1 MANRLDR
8 YEELARFL
16 RSRRER
22 MTPRQAGLPESGR
35 RRTPGLRRSEVA
47 LLADIGLDWYTYL
60 EQGRHINV
68 SAEVLDRIAEVLRL
82 DESERRH
89 LYHLARK
96 QFPLIDTKQPS
107 KVTPEL
113 QRFLDSQNLSPS
125 NVMDARMNI
134 IAWNEAYC
142 ALNGD
147 LAVMSDRERN
157 FVWMTFTS
165 PRFRYVKGDQW
176 ELHARRIAA
185 HFHAG
190 YARHGDDPWWSEQ
203 FEALSQAS
211 GEFREFWDSHEV
223 LDAIDAPKTLH
234 CPNLGILN
242 FDLVSFQYSNDS
254 NLTISIHVPQ
264 RDGTEEKMQ
273 RLLIDYRSR
282 HSEPLES
289 SQRV

>member
-8 YEELARFL
+8 YEELSRFL

-47 LLADIGLDWYTYL
+47 LLADVGLDWYTYL

-68 SAEVLDRIAEVLRL
+68 SAEVLDRIAAVLRL

-96 QFPLIDTKQPS
+96 QYPLIDTKQPA

-113 QRFLDSQNLSPS
+113 QRFLDSQDLSPA

-134 IAWNEAYC
+134 MAWNEAYC

-147 LAVMSDRERN
+147 LAAMSERERN

-190 YARHGDDPWWSEQ
+190 YARYGDDPWWSEQ

-242 FDLVSFQYSNDS
+242 FDLVSFQYTNDS
-254 NLTISIHVPQ
+254 NLTVSIHVPQ
-264 RDGTEEKMQ
+264 RDGTAEKMQ
-273 RLLIDYRSR
+273 RLLIEYRSR

>member
-1 MANRLDR
+1 MANKLDR

-22 MTPRQAGLPESGR
+22 ITPRQAGLPESGR

-47 LLADIGLDWYTYL
+47 LLADVGLDWYTYL

-147 LAVMSDRERN
+147 LAAMSDRERN

-165 PRFRYVKGDQW
+165 PRFRYIKGDQW

-211 GEFREFWDSHEV
+211 GEFREFWDAHEV

-242 FDLVSFQYSNDS
+242 FDLVSFQYSNDP

-273 RLLIDYRSR
+273 RLLIEYRSR
-282 HSEPLES
+282 QSEPLES

>member
-1 MANRLDR
+1 MASRLDR
-8 YEELARFL
+8 YEELSRFL
-16 RSRRER
+16 RTRRER
-22 MTPRQAGLPESGR
+22 MTPQEVGLPESGR

-47 LLADIGLDWYTYL
+47 LLADVGLDWYTYL

-82 DESERRH
+82 EESERRH

-96 QFPLIDTKQPS
+96 QFPLVDTNQLS

-113 QRFLDSQNLSPS
+113 QRFLDSQTLSPS

-147 LAVMSDRERN
+147 LAAMSERERN

-176 ELHARRIAA
+176 ELHAQRIVAN
-185 HFHAG
+185 FHAG
-190 YARHGDDPWWSEQ
+190 
-203 FEALSQAS
+203 
-211 GEFREFWDSHEV
+211 
-223 LDAIDAPKTLH
+223 
-234 CPNLGILN
+234 
-242 FDLVSFQYSNDS
+242 
-254 NLTISIHVPQ
+254 
-264 RDGTEEKMQ
+264 
-273 RLLIDYRSR
+273 
-282 HSEPLES
+282 
-289 SQRV
+289 

>member
-22 MTPRQAGLPESGR
+22 LTPREAGLPESGR
-35 RRTPGLRRSEVA
+35 RRTPGLRRNEVA
-47 LLADIGLDWYTYL
+47 LLADVGLDWYTYL

-68 SAEVLDRIAEVLRL
+68 SAEVLDRIAEGLRL
-82 DESERRH
+82 DETERRH

-96 QFPLIDTKQPS
+96 QFPLIDTKHPS

-113 QRFLDSQNLSPS
+113 QRFLDSQYLSPS
-125 NVMDARMNI
+125 NVMDSRMNI

-147 LAVMSDRERN
+147 LAMMSDRERN

-223 LDAIDAPKTLH
+223 LDAIDAPKTLQ

-254 NLTISIHVPQ
+254 NLTISTHVPQ
-264 RDGTEEKMQ
+264 QDGTEEKMQ
-273 RLLIDYRSR
+273 RLLIEYRSR
-282 HSEPLES
+282 HSDPLES
-289 SQRV
+289 SQ